1 MLTLIQYI
9 REAIKAVVFKCDYWY
24 DKNSYLLSISTDS
37 ALATIP
43 NNSENHASNRPNPV
57 TASGSSSSLT
67 GAIEKRE
74 TTPGPSHQS
83 NVPSNNSS
91 VLNNSGKSST
101 AVTSSISTR

>member
-1 MLTLIQYI
+1 
-9 REAIKAVVFKCDYWY
+9 
-24 DKNSYLLSISTDS
+24 LSFSTDT

-43 NNSENHASNRPNPV
+43 NNSENHVSNRPNPV
-57 TASGSSSSLT
+57 AASGSSSSLT

-91 VLNNSGKSST
+91 ATNNSSKNST
-101 AVTSSISTR
+101 AVSSSISTRYKKQLISVIGSSLDDIVY